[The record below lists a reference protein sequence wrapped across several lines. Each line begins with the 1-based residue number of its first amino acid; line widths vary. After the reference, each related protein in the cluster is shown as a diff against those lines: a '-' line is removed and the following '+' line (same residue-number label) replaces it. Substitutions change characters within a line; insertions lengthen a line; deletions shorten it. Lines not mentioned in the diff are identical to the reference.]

1 MSRTVRA
8 ELLKIRTTRLWWGLL
23 IGLALLVVLNAALIA
38 AFAGTDTGPGGP
50 TLPAL
55 DTPDGFR
62 SALSSGFQSGY
73 LLAAVLGTI
82 IGATDNRHRTATQ
95 TFLATPSRARVVVA
109 KMLAGAAFGFVYA
122 LVTQVVS
129 LVVVSIVAAIRG
141 TGTQLGDASVLRSLA
156 LGVPGIMVWCVI
168 GVSLGVL
175 LRNQVA
181 AILVAVGVIY
191 VVDSLLSLGL
201 NALDAGAVVKFT
213 PNNASTAIVEGF
225 TGFDLLPWWGGVL
238 VLLLYSAVIAAAGW
252 WLSLRRDIV

>member
-1 MSRTVRA
+1 MSNALRA
-8 ELLKIRTTRLWWGLL
+8 ELMKIRTTRLWWGLL

-38 AFAGTDTGPGGP
+38 AFAGSDTGPGGP
-50 TLPAL
+50 TLPPL

-95 TFLATPSRARVVVA
+95 TFLANPSRGRVVVA
-109 KMLAGAAFGFVYA
+109 KMLAGAGFGAVYA
-122 LVTQVVS
+122 IVTQLVS
-129 LVVVSIVAAIRG
+129 LVVVSLVAAIRG
-141 TGTQLGDASVLRSLA
+141 AGTQLGDASVLRSLA
-156 LGVPGIMVWCVI
+156 LGVPGVMVWCVI
-168 GVSLGVL
+168 GVALGVL

-191 VVDSLLSLGL
+191 LVDTLISFALQ
-201 NALDAGAVVKFT
+201 ALDADEIVKFT
-213 PNNASTAIVEGF
+213 PNNASTAVVEGF

-238 VLLLYSAVIAAAGW
+238 VLLFYSAVIAFFGW
-252 WLSLRRDIV
+252 WLSLRRDIA

>member
-1 MSRTVRA
+1 MNRALRA
-8 ELLKIRTTRLWWGLL
+8 EVMKVRTTRLWWGLL
-23 IGLALLVVLNAALIA
+23 IGLAVLVVLNSALIA

-50 TLPAL
+50 TLPGL
-55 DTPDGFR
+55 DTADGFR

-95 TFLATPSRARVVVA
+95 TYLATPSRARVVVA
-109 KMLAGAAFGFVYA
+109 KMLAGAAYGFVYA
-122 LVTQVVS
+122 VVTQLVS
-129 LVVVSIVAAIRG
+129 VVVVSIVAAIRG
-141 TGTQLGDASVLRSLA
+141 TGTQLGDASVLRSLV

-201 NALDAGAVVKFT
+201 NALDADEIVKFT

-225 TGFDLLPWWGGVL
+225 TGFDLLPWWAGVL
-238 VLLLYSAVIAAAGW
+238 VLLVYSTAIAACGW
-252 WLSLRRDIV
+252 WLSLRRDIA

>member
-1 MSRTVRA
+1 MSRALRA

-23 IGLALLVVLNAALIA
+23 IGLALLVVLNSAIMA
-38 AFAGTDTGPGGP
+38 AFAGVDTGPGGP
-50 TLPAL
+50 DLPAL
-55 DTPDGFR
+55 DTADGFR

-95 TFLATPSRARVVVA
+95 TFLATPSRARVVLA
-109 KMLAGAAFGFVYA
+109 KMLAGAAFGAVYA
-122 LVTQVVS
+122 VVTQLVA
-129 LVVVSIVAAIRG
+129 LVVVSIVAAVRG
-141 TGTQLGDASVLRSLA
+141 AGSQLGDASVLRSLV
-156 LGVPGIMVWCVI
+156 LGVPGVVVWCVI

-191 VVDSLLSLGL
+191 LVDTLLSFGL
-201 NALDAGAVVKFT
+201 HALDADQVVKFT
-213 PNNASTAIVEGF
+213 PNNASTAVVEGY

-238 VLLLYSAVIAAAGW
+238 VLLAYSTVIAACGW
-252 WLSLRRDIV
+252 WLSLRRDIA

>member
-23 IGLALLVVLNAALIA
+23 IGLAVLVVLNTALIA
-38 AFAGTDTGPGGP
+38 AFAGSDTGPGGP
-50 TLPAL
+50 TLPSL
-55 DTPDGFR
+55 DTADGFR

-73 LLAAVLGTI
+73 LLAAVLGTV

-109 KMLAGAAFGFVYA
+109 KMLAGAAFGALYA
-122 LVTQVVS
+122 VVTQLVS
-129 LVVVSIVAAIRG
+129 VVVVSVVAAIRG
-141 TGTQLGDASVLRSLA
+141 ADNQLGDGSVVRSLV
-156 LGVPGIMVWCVI
+156 LGVPGVMVWCVI
-168 GVSLGVL
+168 GVSLGIL

-191 VVDSLLSLGL
+191 LVDTLLSLGL
-201 NALDAGAVVKFT
+201 TALDADQVVKFT

-225 TGFDLLPWWGGVL
+225 TGYDLLPWWGGVL
-238 VLLLYSAVIAAAGW
+238 VLLCYSALIAFSGW
-252 WLSLRRDIV
+252 WLSLRRDVA

>member
-1 MSRTVRA
+1 MSRALRA
-8 ELLKIRTTRLWWGLL
+8 ELLKVRTTRLWWGLL
-23 IGLALLVVLNAALIA
+23 IGLALLVVLNAAVLA

-55 DTPDGFR
+55 DTSEGFR

-109 KMLAGAAFGFVYA
+109 KMLAGGVFGAVYA
-122 LVTQVVS
+122 VVTQFVS

-141 TGTQLGDASVLRSLA
+141 AGTQLGDASVLRALV
-156 LGVPGIMVWCVI
+156 LGVPGVMVWCVI

-191 VVDSLLSLGL
+191 LVDTLLSLGL
-201 NALDAGAVVKFT
+201 HALHADEVVKFT
-213 PNNASTAIVEGF
+213 PNNASTAVVEGF
-225 TGFDLLPWWGGVL
+225 TGYELLPWWGGVL
-238 VLLLYSAVIAAAGW
+238 VLLAYSAVIAGCGW
-252 WLSLRRDIV
+252 WLSLRRDIA

>member
-1 MSRTVRA
+1 MSRALRA
-8 ELLKIRTTRLWWGLL
+8 EVLKIRTTRLWWGLL
-23 IGLALLVVLNAALIA
+23 IGLAVLVVLNTALIA
-38 AFAGTDTGPGGP
+38 AFAGSDTGPGGP
-50 TLPAL
+50 TLPGL
-55 DTPDGFR
+55 DTADGFR

-109 KMLAGAAFGFVYA
+109 KMLAGAAYGLVYA
-122 LVTQVVS
+122 LVTQLVS

-141 TGTQLGDASVLRSLA
+141 SGTQLGDTSVLRSLL

-191 VVDSLLSLGL
+191 LVDSLLSLAL
-201 NALDAGAVVKFT
+201 NALHADQVVKFT

-225 TGFDLLPWWGGVL
+225 TGFSLLPWWGGVL
-238 VLLLYSAVIAAAGW
+238 VLLGYSAVIAGLGW
-252 WLSLRRDIV
+252 WLSLRRDIA

>member
-1 MSRTVRA
+1 MSRTLRA
-8 ELLKIRTTRLWWGLL
+8 ELMKIRTTRLWWGLL
-23 IGLALLVVLNAALIA
+23 VGLAVLVVLNAALIA

-55 DTPDGFR
+55 DTADGFR

-73 LLAAVLGTI
+73 LMAAVLGTI
-82 IGATDNRHRTATQ
+82 IGAADNRHRTATQ

-109 KMLAGAAFGFVYA
+109 KMLAGATFGLVYA
-122 LVTQVVS
+122 VVTQLVS
-129 LVVVSIVAAIRG
+129 LVVVSVVAAIRG
-141 TGTQLGDASVLRSLA
+141 AGTQLGDASVLRSLV

-201 NALDAGAVVKFT
+201 NALDADEVVKFT

-238 VLLLYSAVIAAAGW
+238 VLLVYSAAIAGCGW

>member
-1 MSRTVRA
+1 MSRALRA

-23 IGLALLVVLNAALIA
+23 IGLAVLVVLNAALIA
-38 AFAGTDTGPGGP
+38 AFAGSDTGPGGP

-55 DTPDGFR
+55 DTADGFR

-95 TFLATPSRARVVVA
+95 TYLATPSRARVVVA
-109 KMLAGAAFGFVYA
+109 KMLAGAAYGFVYA
-122 LVTQVVS
+122 LVTQLLS

-141 TGTQLGDASVLRSLA
+141 ASTQLGDTSVLRSLA

-191 VVDSLLSLGL
+191 LIDTLLSLGL
-201 NALDAGAVVKFT
+201 NALDADQIVKFT
-213 PNNASTAIVEGF
+213 PNNASSAIVEGF
-225 TGFDLLPWWGGVL
+225 TGYDLLPWWGGIA
-238 VLLLYSAVIAAAGW
+238 VLLAYSAVIAGCGW